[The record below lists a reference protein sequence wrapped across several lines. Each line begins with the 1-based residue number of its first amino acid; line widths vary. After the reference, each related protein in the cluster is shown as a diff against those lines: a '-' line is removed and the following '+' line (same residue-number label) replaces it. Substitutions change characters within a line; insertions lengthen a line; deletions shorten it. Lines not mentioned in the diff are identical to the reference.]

1 MAHYIVCDHL
11 WAPLRVVA
19 GLSDNWSPWTTCG
32 VCLDPQQL
40 KLVAFASYFYHA
52 VRHMKEINISLVLHH
67 ARAFNALSNQAIKIQ
82 SEQFKEVAL
91 QFSFARDLRTIHP
104 STSTVS
110 VAASATTSPIDCGD
124 CSNSCIDEGTSAAVN
139 SVVDDVVSDLQL
151 DQIFF
156 EAFGYSLGLA

>member
-1 MAHYIVCDHL
+1 
-11 WAPLRVVA
+11 
-19 GLSDNWSPWTTCG
+19 
-32 VCLDPQQL
+32 
-40 KLVAFASYFYHA
+40 
-52 VRHMKEINISLVLHH
+52 MKEINISLVLHH

-110 VAASATTSPIDCGD
+110 VAASAAACSTTSPVISGD
-124 CSNSCIDEGTSAAVN
+124 CEGSSAALN
-139 SVVDDVVSDLQL
+139 SAGEDVVSDLQL

-156 EAFGYSLGLA
+156 EAFGYSLGLT